1 MHYSL
6 QTFNNMKLKKALPK
20 MENDLMEKTN
30 RTNKVL
36 KALFILSFTLILS
49 NLVHGV
55 ISPKT
60 FVSIVGEGV
69 ILIEFGILI
78 WGLIIGSLLGLIT
91 YEDLP
96 YKNRFRFWFMILICL
111 QNIFYIYVNI
121 TEYFRIQNL

>member
-6 QTFNNMKLKKALPK
+6 QTFDNNKINEGLTK
-20 MENDLMEKTN
+20 MENELKEKTN

-36 KALFILSFTLILS
+36 KALFILSLALILS
-49 NLVHGV
+49 NLVHGL

-69 ILIEFGILI
+69 ILIEFGII
-78 WGLIIGSLLGLIT
+78 VWGLIIGSLLGLIP
-91 YEDLP
+91 YENLP
-96 YKNRFRFWFMILICL
+96 YKIRFRFWCMILISL

-121 TEYFRIQNL
+121 TEYLRIQNL